1 MFGESLSSPFLNI
14 GISLFIKRVNNTYF
28 NDPSQFYLHP
38 PNRGF
43 YDERAIKASDNDEG
57 RICTW
62 LWRIGRYFLIENA
75 GKKETANLIS
85 EFLSTLGRL
94 PEEIQRFLCLDSE
107 ALNCVLFTMLL
118 NRNQDDWQTG
128 IQLIKKYNSSSALH
142 LLIDWAYK
150 VSFILGPPGGSEE
163 ILTHLLKLQPDKEQL
178 SLPRSPLSIV
188 FTYDILL
195 RGNSAQIIGIIN
207 PLQKTGNLTEVSTL
221 SERIKLGIS
230 TQILVNDNEWVQ
242 RLIQD
247 EIKKCLHQCYGMKL
261 QNNSDLRKQTNSF
274 LHWFLP
280 YSLNYSSSLDKEHLI
295 ELANL
300 FLLYNPKPFNYYGS
314 IYNPIINLVEKI
326 FIFGLY
332 KEAYFLHDDITSVCS
347 AESQHLVRS
356 RSVLYCFMAR
366 VSEWCSE
373 KNQHPEFNPIEME
386 LVKSF
391 KFLEKQSKFQEQ
403 FYDLAKRLEH
413 KFQSS
418 SDSVARNHCLNFYEL
433 IKEYLTKKQKKGF
446 NFLFEENLTT
456 TAVPKRNKV
465 SGLSNRTR
473 HSIHESSET
482 SQNYTTNNS
491 APFFN
496 AITPKTPRDLFL
508 NRDTIPSVILQ
519 LIHDI
524 KEKFPESRF
533 YLTGAAPENIFHGI
547 TPNDYD
553 ILMLNPEGNYY
564 AVHHFLSTKN
574 ISSEVRSVKN
584 PFVYCDLGNQIFV
597 DITVRSTRLTDV
609 LQKDF
614 NKRDFNL
621 NALYCELDNSDK
633 FKIFS
638 FNNVEN
644 TLDRIEI
651 LNDNLTVF
659 ETEPILFF
667 RLIKLVITH
676 PTNNLS
682 PDLKDA
688 IKQFNAHW
696 RDFFQAYDKAE
707 RGNSDRIVHAF
718 RKLIERY
725 SNQEINDALKRL
737 EFINPLTDDDYK
749 ALEQICLPS
758 INPIGSLQ
766 FS

>member
-28 NDPSQFYLHP
+28 SDPSQFYLHP

-43 YDERAIKASDNDEG
+43 YDEQAIKVSDNAEG

-85 EFLSTLGRL
+85 EFLSTLNTF

-107 ALNCVLFTMLL
+107 ALNCLLFTMLL
-118 NRNQDDWQTG
+118 NKNQSDWQTG
-128 IQLIKKYNSSSALH
+128 IQLIKHYNSSPALH
-142 LLIDWAYK
+142 LLIDWAYT
-150 VSFILGPPGGSEE
+150 VSFLPDSPGGSEE
-163 ILTHLLKLQPDKEQL
+163 ILTQLLKLQPDEEQL
-178 SLPRSPLSIV
+178 SLPLSPLSTV
-188 FTYDILL
+188 FTYDIVS
-195 RGNSAQIIGIIN
+195 RGNPAQIIKMGH
-207 PLQKTGNLTEVSTL
+207 PFQKTGNLNDISTL
-221 SERIKLGIS
+221 SERITLGIG
-230 TQILVNDNEWVQ
+230 TQILVNDNEWAQ

-247 EIKKCLHQCYGMKL
+247 EIKKCLHQCNWMKL
-261 QNNSDLRKQTNSF
+261 QNNSDIRKQSNSF

-280 YSLNYSSSLDKEHLI
+280 YSLNYGSSLDKEHLM

-300 FLLYNPKPFNYYGS
+300 FLLYNPKPFNYYVS

-326 FIFGLY
+326 FVSGLY

-347 AESQHLVRS
+347 AEPQHLVRS
-356 RSVLYCFMAR
+356 RSALYCFMAKA
-366 VSEWCSE
+366 SEWCSE
-373 KNQHPEFNPIEME
+373 KNQHPEFNPNEME

-391 KFLEKQSKFQEQ
+391 KFLDKQSKFQEQ
-403 FYDLAKRLEH
+403 FYDLAKKLEH
-413 KFQSS
+413 KFQRS
-418 SDSVARNHCLNFYEL
+418 SDSVARNHCLNFYEV
-433 IKEYLTKKQKKGF
+433 IKEYLTKEQKKGI

-473 HSIHESSET
+473 HSIHESCET
-482 SQNYTTNNS
+482 SQSYTTNNS
-491 APFFN
+491 ATFFN

-508 NRDTIPSVILQ
+508 NRDTIPSVVLQ

-524 KEKFPESRF
+524 KEKFPESQF
-533 YLTGAAPENIFHGI
+533 YLTGAAPENILHEI
-547 TPNDYD
+547 IPHDYD

-564 AVHHFLSTKN
+564 ALHHFLTTKN

-597 DITVRSTRLTDV
+597 DITVRSTRLSDV

-621 NALYCELDNSDK
+621 NALYCELTDADK

-638 FNNVEN
+638 FDNVVD

-651 LNDNLTVF
+651 LNDNVTIF
-659 ETEPILFF
+659 ETEPILYF
-667 RLIKLVITH
+667 RLIKLMITH
-676 PTNNLS
+676 PTYNLS
-682 PDLKDA
+682 PDLNGA
-688 IKQFNAHW
+688 VKQFNAHW
-696 RDFFQAYDKAE
+696 RDFFQAYDKVE
-707 RGNSDRIVHAF
+707 RGNLDRMIHAF
-718 RKLIERY
+718 RKLVERF
-725 SNQEINDALKRL
+725 SNQQINDALKRL
-737 EFINPLTDDDYK
+737 EFINPLTGDDYE
-749 ALEQICLPS
+749 ALEQICSSS
-758 INPIGSLQ
+758 INRNNSLQ